1 MSYWVDSH
9 SVDPKELEAR
19 FFINDDPVEF
29 LERLLWRDEEDVEEV
44 GHSLERVQE
53 ILEELPPREADF
65 IRLYFLHHKTQTDIA
80 AIYRV
85 SQPTVCYRLQR
96 ATSRIRFILLLPTY
110 SQEHL
115 RQVMSSFLAEE
126 DVNIMVHMYET
137 TCQSEVAK
145 RLGITQGKVRH
156 RVLRAVRLMEK
167 DERLVPYAKVYQ
179 LISTHLNILREIQ
192 RTSDAHRVEYVVD

>member
-9 SVDPKELEAR
+9 SVDPKELETR
-19 FFINDDPVEF
+19 FFVNEDPIDF
-29 LERLLWRDEEDVEEV
+29 LERILWEEEEEE
-44 GHSLERVQE
+44 GSRSLDRVQE
-53 ILEELPPREADF
+53 ILRDLPAREADF

-110 SQEHL
+110 TETGL
-115 RQVMSSFLAEE
+115 REVMSSFLGEE

-156 RVLRAVRLMEK
+156 RVLRAVRLMEQK
-167 DERLVPYAKVYQ
+167 EHLLPYAKVYQ
-179 LISTHLNILREIQ
+179 LISNHLNILREIQ
-192 RTSDAHRVEYVVD
+192 RTSDSTRVEYVVD

>member
-1 MSYWVDSH
+1 MYWTDSH
-9 SVDPKELEAR
+9 TIDPKELEAR
-19 FFINDDPVEF
+19 FSVNIDPIEF
-29 LERLLWRDEEDVEEV
+29 LENILWNEDEEET
-44 GHSLERVQE
+44 GPSLEKVQE
-53 ILEELPPREADF
+53 ILLNLPPREADF

-110 SQEHL
+110 TEQHL
-115 RQVMSSFLAEE
+115 REVMSSFLSPE

-137 TCQSEVAK
+137 TCQSAVAK

-167 DERLVPYAKVYQ
+167 EERLLPYAKVYQ
-179 LISTHLNILREIQ
+179 LISSHLNILREIQ
-192 RTSDAHRVEYVVD
+192 RTSDGHRVEYVVD